1 MCNTTNLSLF
11 CLILLTLAPAAIQ
24 AAAQPQPLVKTFAAE
39 DTQVLT
45 HLASILETAMTMALQ
60 HQDISQLSND
70 GPSKK
75 IIMTQAMT
83 SFLNFD
89 VTQLNQEYVDTDQQN
104 FIKRVID
111 LFDKTCVATFS
122 VEMINQEDELDL
134 TEVEVELRSIM
145 SGYYFANLK
154 AVEFDSTN
162 LKIDWKFEDIQKGLQ
177 VPLSRRMNEIMQTV
191 QQKLAA
197 RYTKFLGL
205 FQTNYNHL
213 IVIFRSFRSFAK
225 SMLLD
230 QLRTYYFNLAEN
242 PQTQDQNNA
251 KRDFQRTVDI
261 FMIIRKLC
269 VKECTEEQRINL
281 VPNFLEELVQTRIDS
296 NDKIVSSPVAKTL
309 FSKFLG
315 FLLQLNFQN
324 NYDSETI
331 NKNGEKVL
339 KYSMFIYRFFLSK
352 GSRYMNKKLSSFL
365 QVVYQQ
371 NGLNF
376 LHPKEELKNTDMELF
391 TVQQMQNRQV
401 VFDLILHLDFPEI
414 DQNAEQDMDTERT
427 QFISFT
433 NDDVDLL
440 VQIADTIFS
449 HDLREVNS
457 ESLILNWFTGFNQET
472 NYQDFL
478 LTYQELV
485 AFRYNY
491 KGDQPGQD
499 FDQYIDTHYATEVDA
514 LTKENAQY
522 EPKASLYMV
531 LKVTNMIN
539 VLSGKEYN
547 VVFSKTIKQ
556 DTQDDLILYF
566 RRIVSREEF
575 NYLHKSMLLIFNYYK
590 GKTLSTDVEDDKFLT
605 DTYDMEIECIKLPEI
620 LSSSVTITSIVLK
633 DDDISPIRKDNGLS
647 SSQTNVES
655 ISLSSSNNSSYVTD
669 KQSPSQSNKT
679 QEESPVNKS
688 THSGMLP
695 INVINTSNQTRS
707 NETVSPSIKTV
718 IITPI
723 KSETSSPSVKSR
735 TSEINR
741 ERTPNISQNTPSAKS
756 LISKDK
762 TPSKKTQKA
771 SNETSSLVISEITS
785 NSNSQLDQESVSH
798 NQSNNST
805 PKNRV
810 SIVESSVISIHEYSS
825 PKNQTNQ
832 TKSIPQIHDKTPTHR
847 SSFIDLDQDELTS
860 SQKTRK
866 SNVIKS
872 TQTGELSNSQNNSP
886 SQSNHTSKILKD
898 IEETSNHSSTV
909 RTQIIENVSRKTS
922 RKTSQTT
929 SNKTHQSS
937 AIRSHSVKSSPI
949 VTKQST
955 PQVSQNQSSQNT
967 SVVSI
972 SVKSSPKNIDIKSQA
987 SNQVRTPSNKT
998 GTISNK
1004 TETKSNKTHQSSQV
1018 QSISLNTHSH
1028 SNSQKNIVDLNSPER
1043 NRSSVESISVKSSHK
1058 NIDIISQNSNQ
1069 VRTPSNKT
1077 SIKTKTLESSHIQ
1090 TISVNT
1096 ASNNT
1101 NQHTKTP
1108 SNKTKSNVTPEII
1121 IIHKSSSNKTSN
1133 NSSSSSNSSSHSHNK
1148 SDIHT
1153 HTHSSNSSSSSN
1165 SSHSKSKK
1173 SNQSGQLPIII
1184 NIDNESRSNK
1194 TPVDSSITTE
1204 TQSPMIANIS
1214 THSQSNVIE
1223 EIQPTK
1229 KNLVYE
1235 VAGKLSSTQMHSF
1248 EYSEDIF
1255 TDIKNMRVEVDEFG
1269 NEIEYVYVQ
1278 IVRKNSDCYEEL
1290 GKFM

>member
-11 CLILLTLAPAAIQ
+11 CFILLTLAPASIH
-24 AAAQPQPLVKTFAAE
+24 AAAKPQPLVSTFAAE

-60 HQDISQLSND
+60 HQDITQLSSD

-89 VTQLNQEYVDTDQQN
+89 VTQLNQEYVDAEPQN
-104 FIKRVID
+104 FVKRVIN
-111 LFDKTCVATFS
+111 LFDTTCVQTFS

-134 TEVEVELRSIM
+134 SQVEIELRSIM

-154 AVEFDSTN
+154 DVEFDSTS

-177 VPLSRRMNEIMQTV
+177 VPLSKRMNEIMQAV

-197 RYTKFLGL
+197 RYSKFLGL

-251 KRDFQRTVDI
+251 KRDFQRTIDI

-269 VKECTEEQRINL
+269 VKECTDEQRINL

-296 NDKIVSSPVAKTL
+296 NDKIISSPVAKTI

-315 FLLQLNFQN
+315 FLLQLNFQS
-324 NYDSETI
+324 NYDSEI
-331 NKNGEKVL
+331 IDGEGEKVL
-339 KYSMFIYRFFLSK
+339 KYSMFVYRFFLSK
-352 GSRYMNKKLSSFL
+352 GSRYMNKKLSDFL

-376 LHPKEELKNTDMELF
+376 LHPKEELKNTNMELF

-401 VFDLILHLDFPEI
+401 VFDLILHLDFPEV
-414 DQNAEQDMDTERT
+414 DNNVEQDMDTERT
-427 QFISFT
+427 QYTSFV

-449 HDLREVNS
+449 HDLNELNS
-457 ESLILNWFTGFNQET
+457 ESLILNWFTGFDPET

-478 LTYQELV
+478 LTYQELI

-491 KGDQPGQD
+491 KGEQPGQD

-514 LTKENAQY
+514 LERDNEQY
-522 EPKASLYMV
+522 EPKASLYMI

-539 VLSGKEYN
+539 VLSGKEFN

-556 DTQDDLILYF
+556 QTQEDMILYF

-605 DTYDMEIECIKLPEI
+605 DTYDMEIECVKLPEI

-633 DDDISPIRKDNGLS
+633 DDDISPIHKDNGLNS
-647 SSQTNVES
+647 SHSNVDS
-655 ISLSSSNNSSYVTD
+655 ISMSSSNNTSRATD
-669 KQSPSQSNKT
+669 KQSPSPSNKT
-679 QEESPVNKS
+679 HEESPVNRS

-695 INVINTSNQTRS
+695 INVINTSNHTRS
-707 NETVSPSIKTV
+707 NETFSPSIKTV
-718 IITPI
+718 IIIPN
-723 KSETSSPSVKSR
+723 KSQTNSPSVKSR

-756 LISKDK
+756 ITSEHKN
-762 TPSKKTQKA
+762 PSKKTQSL
-771 SNETSSLVISEITS
+771 SNQTSSLVISEITS
-785 NSNSQLDQESVSH
+785 NTNSHKDQESVSH
-798 NQSNNST
+798 NQSNNTT

-810 SIVESSVISIHEYSS
+810 SIVETSVISIHEYSS
-825 PKNQTNQ
+825 PKNKTSPKIDIDTPSHRTN
-832 TKSIPQIHDKTPTHR
+832 II
-847 SSFIDLDQDELTS
+847 DQDQDDLTVS
-860 SQKTRK
+860 PITKK

-872 TQTGELSNSQNNSP
+872 TQTDELSNSQNNNHSHSNKTSP
-886 SQSNHTSKILKD
+886 IMKD
-898 IEETSNHSSTV
+898 IEETSNHSSTI
-909 RTQIIENVSRKTS
+909 RTQIIENLTPKTS
-922 RKTSQTT
+922 LKTSHKTSHQTST
-929 SNKTHQSS
+929 HISNKTHESPV
-937 AIRSHSVKSSPI
+937 IRSQSIKSSPI
-949 VTKQST
+949 IEKQST
-955 PQVSQNQSSQNT
+955 PLASQSQNSNNT

-972 SVKSSPKNIDIKSQA
+972 SVKSSPKNNDIKSQ
-987 SNQVRTPSNKT
+987 
-998 GTISNK
+998 ISN
-1004 TETKSNKTHQSSQV
+1004 SIRSPLNKTHESSLT
-1018 QSISLNTHSH
+1018 QSISVHSH
-1028 SNSQKNIVDLNSPER
+1028 SNSQKNIVDLKTPER
-1043 NRSSVESISVKSSHK
+1043 SQTSVQSISVKSSRK
-1058 NIDIISQNSNQ
+1058 NIDIISTNTSQ
-1069 VRTPSNKT
+1069 VRTPSNKSSHKT
-1077 SIKTKTLESSHIQ
+1077 SIKTQTVESSHNQ

-1096 ASNNT
+1096 ASN
-1101 NQHTKTP
+1101 K
-1108 SNKTKSNVTPEII
+1108 TPEIVI
-1121 IIHKSSSNKTSN
+1121 IQKSRSNKTSN
-1133 NSSSSSNSSSHSHNK
+1133 NSSSSNN
-1148 SDIHT
+1148 T
-1153 HTHSSNSSSSSN
+1153 SSNSSSDTHTNKQSSN
-1165 SSHSKSKK
+1165 SSSTSSKSKK

-1194 TPVDSSITTE
+1194 TPTDSSLTSE
-1204 TQSPMIANIS
+1204 THSPKIINIS
-1214 THSQSNVIE
+1214 THSNSNIVETIE
-1223 EIQPTK
+1223 NTK

-1235 VAGKLSSTQMHSF
+1235 VAGKLSSDQMNKF
-1248 EYSEDIF
+1248 EYSDDIF
-1255 TDIKNMRVEVDEFG
+1255 TDVKNMRVEVDEFG

-1278 IVRKNSDCYEEL
+1278 IVRKNSDCYSEL
-1290 GKFM
+1290 QKFM